1 MQKVNKR
8 SKYYYGSHTQ
18 DYYTNLGYNYHG
30 NIFKRTLSSEMFI
43 NSNQNKILKWLEYHI
58 EFLIDAVKNIKLQFS
73 IARDKDDKNIN

>member
-1 MQKVNKR
+1 MLKVNKK

-18 DYYTNLGYNYHG
+18 DYLSNLGYDYHG

-43 NSNQNKILKWLEYHI
+43 NSNQNRILKWLEYHI

>member
-58 EFLIDAVKNIKLQFS
+58 EFLIEAVKDIKLQFS